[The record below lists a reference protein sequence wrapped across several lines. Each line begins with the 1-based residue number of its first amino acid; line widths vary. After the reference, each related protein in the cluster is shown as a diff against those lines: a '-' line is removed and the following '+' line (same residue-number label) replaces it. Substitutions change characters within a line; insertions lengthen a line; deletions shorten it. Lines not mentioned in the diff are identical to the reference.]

1 MERGTERP
9 SHEVVGNEEIKEV
22 DEVSGA
28 PKDGITSEE
37 MESDMGGSEIFC
49 ANNHLTGFEE
59 TDPAKDGAVN
69 LDCEHHT
76 RKTGW
81 RMRVSS
87 DEDDEDDVIVVAEV
101 KGKGK
106 QVEQMNTH
114 EVHEISS
121 DDGME
126 MEWEPEV
133 KNTPTYRS
141 FVPGVGEMEMNSRL
155 GGGNTWGGARR
166 YTIEEKGKAKVDGS
180 SQSLAA
186 SKQTQMDA
194 IPEGQVIGRRRRTLW
209 YRQFHNLESEESSES
224 DSESEEDTI
233 SEGQENGYQRR
244 TIWPKYFYNVEPGES
259 FGFHLES
266 DQDTFLAVSALVKL
280 AREEAANKAARK
292 VGVVRRYAYKDRA
305 HTVTSDMARRIARSN
320 HQEVDNDLSS
330 SGLKEK
336 SPPIEMFEELGSSL
350 DPFST
355 ALKMVKERG
364 LKKKTNLSHNPVLN
378 LNHSTPRVPT
388 LLSLSLKTLAQ
399 NAGALVSLEGIPCNL
414 RKRLTDLLCDSRRM
428 NKHMLNL
435 LLKGSP
441 TEIRIKDCSWLTE
454 IELSKSFLD
463 FDGKMLMVLQLDLCG
478 QGMTDHVLARTFV
491 RSSIGF
497 PNLRIL
503 SIKGACRI
511 TDSALTSIVA
521 SAPFLQSIN
530 LGQCSLLTH
539 MCIEIISNSLGG
551 LLKELYI
558 NECLMIDVMSAI
570 PALKKLKCLEVL
582 SVARIQTV
590 CDKFVS
596 EIMEGF
602 GQNLKEL
609 DLFDCDNL
617 TDSSMKA
624 IGDACANLRS
634 LNISNLQKLTDR
646 GIQFLTNG
654 CRSIQRLYLQRNDF
668 SDEALAAYIEASGQC
683 LKELSL
689 NNCSKIL

>member
-9 SHEVVGNEEIKEV
+9 SQEVIGNEEIKEV
-22 DEVSGA
+22 DVLSGA
-28 PKDGITSEE
+28 PKEGITSEE
-37 MESDMGGSEIFC
+37 LESDLGGSGSLC
-49 ANNHLTGFEE
+49 ANNPVTGFEE
-59 TDPAKDGAVN
+59 TDPAKNGAVN
-69 LDCEHHT
+69 LDCENYT
-76 RKTGW
+76 RKRGW

-106 QVEQMNTH
+106 QVEQMNT
-114 EVHEISS
+114 VHEISS

-126 MEWEPEV
+126 MEWEQEV
-133 KNTPTYRS
+133 KNTHTYRN
-141 FVPGVGEMEMNSRL
+141 FAPGFGEMEMNSRL

-166 YTIEEKGKAKVDGS
+166 YTVEEKGKAKVDDS

-186 SKQTQMDA
+186 SKQTQLDA
-194 IPEGQVIGRRRRTLW
+194 IPDGPRIGRPRRTLW
-209 YRQFHNLESEESSES
+209 YRQFYNPEPEESSGS
-224 DSESEEDTI
+224 D
-233 SEGQENGYQRR
+233 
-244 TIWPKYFYNVEPGES
+244 
-259 FGFHLES
+259 LES
-266 DQDTFLAVSALVKL
+266 DEDTNLAVLALEGMKTEH
-280 AREEAANKAARK
+280 EEANKAART
-292 VGVVRRYAYKDRA
+292 VGVVRQYAYKARA
-305 HTVTSDMARRIARSN
+305 HTVTRRMAREIARSN

-330 SGLKEK
+330 SGLKQK
-336 SPPIEMFEELGSSL
+336 SPPIEMSEELGSSL

-355 ALKMVKERG
+355 ALKMVKERD
-364 LKKKTNLSHNPVLN
+364 LKKKANLSHNPVLN

-478 QGMTDHVLARTFV
+478 QGMTDHVLARTFA

-497 PNLRIL
+497 PNLRVL

-511 TDSALTSIVA
+511 MDSALTSIVA

-539 MCIEIISNSLGG
+539 RCIEIISNSLGG

-558 NECLMIDVMSAI
+558 NECLMINVMSAI
-570 PALKKLKCLEVL
+570 PAFKKLKCLEVL

-590 CDKFVS
+590 CDKFVF

-609 DLFDCDNL
+609 DLCDCDNL

-634 LNISNLQKLTDR
+634 LNISNLQILTDR

-654 CRSIQRLYLQRNDF
+654 CRSIQRLNLQRNDF
-668 SDEALAAYIEASGQC
+668 SLFITC
-683 LKELSL
+683 
-689 NNCSKIL
+689 